1 MSLYTNS
8 SGPDSVR
15 NAFLTNIT
23 GINEIFIASP
33 FFTDNSFLKELL
45 KQCTLIRL
53 IVRLGPATS
62 PNALKNVINEPNLQI
77 RYFTSEKFHSKL
89 YILGDKLALV
99 GSANFTS
106 SGLQSNREICVE
118 INKEDERFD
127 KLVALYQTFWVEADV
142 LNKDRLEIY
151 SKLFN
156 SAKVPEETKKFDDNL
171 KKAFGDVCPSKGV
184 EVGKDKPGK
193 ERIFLETYRRSY
205 QEFFTA
211 YEKVE
216 AIYKTD
222 GRRQHPEDKVPL
234 RIEIDQFF
242 SFIRETYAKGESYN
256 FEPYRNGI
264 EFEHFTK
271 EKIDEW
277 FGLRWQYLDETIP
290 TSYRKIYDQLSTATA
305 INSAGMDQIFDAL
318 DVCHSFHDR
327 FRFYRGGHDTLRYE
341 FIRDN
346 DLGQIKKVLNYLL
359 HGKDE
364 YIVRMGTSIFDE
376 EYKLNHIG
384 RSVIQEL
391 LGWVNKENIPICNG
405 RTVKALRYLGAR
417 VDIFT

>member
-15 NAFLTNIT
+15 NAFVINSAD
-23 GINEIFIASP
+23 INEIFIASP
-33 FFTDNSFLKELL
+33 FFTDDSFLKELL
-45 KQCTLIRL
+45 RGCDLIRL

-62 PNALKNVINEPNLQI
+62 PNALKNVIDEHNLQI

-106 SGLQSNREICVE
+106 RGLQSNREICVE

-127 KLVALYQTFWVEADV
+127 RLAALYQSFWQEADV
-142 LNKDRLEIY
+142 LDKARLEKY
-151 SKLFN
+151 SKLYRRARVF
-156 SAKVPEETKKFDDNL
+156 EETENLEKNL
-171 KKAFGDVCPSKGV
+171 KNEFGDVSPSKGV

-193 ERIFLETYRRSY
+193 EKIFLESYRRSY

-211 YEKVE
+211 YKKVE
-216 AIYKTD
+216 DIYKTD
-222 GRRQHPEDKVPL
+222 GRRQQPEDEVPL

-242 SFIRETYAKGESYN
+242 SFIRETHAKGDSYN
-256 FEPYRNGI
+256 FEPYRDDI
-264 EFEHFTK
+264 EFEQFTK
-271 EKIDEW
+271 EKIVEW
-277 FGLRWQYLDETIP
+277 FGLRWPYLDETIP
-290 TSYRKIYDQLSTATA
+290 TSYRKIYDQLSSVSA
-305 INSAGMDQIFDAL
+305 INSASMDQIFDAL

-327 FRFYRGGHDTLRYE
+327 FRFYKGGHDTLRHE
-341 FIRDN
+341 FIKDN
-346 DLGQIKKVLNYLL
+346 DLGQIKKVLSYLL
-359 HGKDE
+359 HGEDD
-364 YIVRMGTSIFDE
+364 YVVRMGTCIFDE
-376 EYKLNHIG
+376 EYNLNHIG